1 MARLTPASPRPS
13 RARAVV
19 RRLREVYP
27 DAGTSLDYRNGWEL
41 LVAVILS
48 AQCTDARVNE
58 VTPGLFRRWP
68 GPAELLAASTEELED
83 AIRPTGFFRNKA
95 RSIRGAAAYLLEH
108 HDGHIPRT
116 TAELVRVPGAGR
128 KTAAVVLGEAYGVA
142 EGIAVDTH
150 AGRISRRLEL
160 AEAEDP
166 IRAERELMEVVPR
179 RSWIEWTHL
188 LIHHGRAVCTSRA
201 PRCTACVLLDICPEG
216 QARRRESRQ
225 VPAPRR
231 ATP

>member
-1 MARLTPASPRPS
+1 VARLTPTSPRPA

-68 GPAELLAASTEELED
+68 GPGDLLAATTEELEE
-83 AIRPTGFFRNKA
+83 AIRPTGFFRNKT
-95 RSIRGAAAYLLEH
+95 RSLRGAAAYLLEH
-108 HDGHIPRT
+108 HDGEIPRS
-116 TAELVRVPGAGR
+116 TAELVKVPGAGR
-128 KTAAVVLGEAYGVA
+128 KTAAVVLGEAYGIA

-150 AGRISRRLEL
+150 AGRISRRLGLVES
-160 AEAEDP
+160 EDA

-201 PRCTACVLLDICPEG
+201 PRCAACVLLDICPEG
-216 QARRRESRQ
+216 QERRRESRN
-225 VPAPRR
+225 VPARRR
-231 ATP
+231 A